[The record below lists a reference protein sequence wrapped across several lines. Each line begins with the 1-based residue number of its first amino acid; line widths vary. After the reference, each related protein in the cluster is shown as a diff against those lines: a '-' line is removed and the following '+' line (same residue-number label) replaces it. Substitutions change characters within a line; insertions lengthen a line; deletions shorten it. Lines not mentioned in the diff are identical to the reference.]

1 MKGIDDFGMWVTYSG
16 VGVWWWIGSFNT
28 SIEKTIEMLVL
39 FLSKKNIRVW
49 ILRKGV
55 IFDDNNEES
64 FGSYRAHVRL
74 KSYIG
79 IIFRKYCYYT
89 RKEKEKKEM
98 RKKGP

>member
-1 MKGIDDFGMWVTYSG
+1 M
-16 VGVWWWIGSFNT
+16 
-28 SIEKTIEMLVL
+28 IEMLVL
-39 FLSKKNIRVW
+39 FLSKEKY
-49 ILRKGV
+49 KSMSFEKKSV

-89 RKEKEKKEM
+89 RKEKEKKKEM